1 MKEMKMNEREIMN
14 EFGGKKIEQGRKR
27 SGDEMK

>member
-14 EFGGKKIEQGRKR
+14 EFGGKKLNREGR
-27 SGDEMK
+27 DLEMK